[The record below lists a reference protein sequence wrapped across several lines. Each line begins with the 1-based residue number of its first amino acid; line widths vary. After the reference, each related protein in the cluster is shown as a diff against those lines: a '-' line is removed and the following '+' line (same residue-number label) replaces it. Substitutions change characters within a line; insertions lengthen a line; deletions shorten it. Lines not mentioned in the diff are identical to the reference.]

1 MYRGHDRAGG
11 RRERV
16 EVTTEVQPIA
26 SPLACA
32 IRTAVL
38 AAQTTC
44 PEAHEGG
51 PSGSGDPARRTS
63 GSWRQ
68 PGTGRPAPG
77 GHGGGR
83 RVPRYDRRLYP
94 TTMEGIGLP
103 CRRWIGWRRTG
114 LTPGHLALPRDDP
127 DGRNSGPGEKP
138 GVSRSGRAPQTQTST
153 DHRQSP
159 PARPPGPPHKH
170 CKRLG
175 NSVRALVSGPWGD
188 PPARPIPL
196 SPAPCDTPPRVG
208 PRGTGLFSRR
218 CAWATNRP
226 CDGRYPTR

>member
-1 MYRGHDRAGG
+1 MYRGHDRAGV

-26 SPLACA
+26 SPLACPP
-32 IRTAVL
+32 RTAVL

-44 PEAHEGG
+44 PEAHEVG

-83 RVPRYDRRLYP
+83 RVPRYDRRASTP
-94 TTMEGIGLP
+94 P
-103 CRRWIGWRRTG
+103 PWRALADPAGARLAG
-114 LTPGHLALPRDDP
+114 DARVSPPWHLALPRDDP
-127 DGRNSGPGEKP
+127 DRRNSCPGESP
-138 GVSRSGRAPQTQTST
+138 GQVVPGARPRLGRAPVINNPCL
-153 DHRQSP
+153 HVRR
-159 PARPPGPPHKH
+159 APHKH

-175 NSVRALVSGPWGD
+175 MSVRALVSGPRGD